1 MTPTIGRI
9 VHFHTTHAVQ
19 AALITAV
26 YSTPPDQ
33 VDLAVF
39 PQGGGHITKTSVREG
54 TAPGCWSWPPIVPN
68 GAVREGG

>member
-9 VHFHTTHAVQ
+9 VHFHTDKSTQ
-19 AALITAV
+19 AALITGTYA
-26 YSTPPDQ
+26 TPPDQ
-33 VDLAVF
+33 VDLTVF
-39 PQGGGHITKTSVREG
+39 PRGGGAIAKPAVREG